1 MWVYMCP
8 KSKLNAGGEVQTK
21 SESGIKSFGGER
33 IFSPRNNG
41 NKATITKFGMPN
53 AEWWEHLD

>member
-1 MWVYMCP
+1 MCP

-53 AEWWEHLD
+53 AE